1 MTLTM
6 RLVEHKNHKNDY
18 IQEIGQAN
26 EIIRMNTTNR
36 STDRV
41 DHEIRMTTG
50 KKLTNRPNQVI
61 RMITIRRLAN
71 QTRS

>member
-1 MTLTM
+1 MVNNHVIRMTLTM
-6 RLVEHKNHKNDY
+6 RLVEHTNHKNDY

-26 EIIRMNTTNR
+26 EIIRINTTKR
-36 STDRV
+36 STDSV

-50 KKLTNRPNQVI
+50 KKLTD
-61 RMITIRRLAN
+61 